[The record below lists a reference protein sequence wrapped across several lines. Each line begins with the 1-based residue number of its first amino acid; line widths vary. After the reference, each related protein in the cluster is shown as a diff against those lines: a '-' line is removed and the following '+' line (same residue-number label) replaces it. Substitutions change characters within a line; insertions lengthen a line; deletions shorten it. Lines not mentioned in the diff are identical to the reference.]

1 MLVPQ
6 RLATEGIRYDDTF
19 HDLEFP
25 GTFDHGAGKIVPLS
39 LGAMVGFMILLA
51 LNLRTSA
58 TAVGPVLNDIAESV
72 ELSAVGAGV
81 LTGSSQSRV

>member
-1 MLVPQ
+1 MTTPS
-6 RLATEGIRYDDTF
+6 TTSSS
-19 HDLEFP
+19 P